1 MRVTELIRLATR
13 LGVDYSAILLVPFG
27 GLTII
32 ELRLSP
38 QFGPQIAWMSMD
50 EK

>member
-1 MRVTELIRLATR
+1 MKKVMLNELTGREIRE
-13 LGVDYSAILLVPFG
+13 LLVPFG